1 MTDVSVFSHETVLTL
16 GQRARLAQDPR
27 VGGGNLLK
35 SAIEANP
42 NPHLPF
48 IHTLKPLTNTE
59 GELQSSWSLLDL
71 DWLAQSWAVWYVSK
85 GVGPRDRVAVFLED
99 SFAYSVH
106 FYALAQLGA
115 IAVLI
120 NSNASKEIAVS
131 LMEQTNPVGLFASRD
146 RLDLIGP
153 EVMEIKGMTWTQVA
167 EEIPA
172 PEGAPLPEVSRFRHA
187 PVDPV
192 CILHS
197 SGTTGIPKPTIHTH
211 RSIVAGPLFRLID
224 HKEQPGAIMMTS
236 LPQSHLGCIA
246 YTTYA
251 VLGGTPLVAGFDRPG
266 DDLVEA
272 VQQFKP
278 TQVMSFA
285 HAYSEMASLEL
296 EHGALDSVNVW
307 ISIGD
312 AVHQAHIKKILG
324 QRSPNLAAAAFYD
337 RLGTTELGW
346 GVLLKVRTLDSE
358 RNDRNAGKPVGV
370 ADVVVL
376 RKDGSIANVNEVGL
390 LGAQGPAIT
399 PGYWNGSDITY
410 RSMLSGYWLT
420 GDMAYRDGNGD
431 HFLVDRAVDCIES
444 PTGPGYSVFMEE
456 AILQEL
462 EDVNDVAV
470 IAGKYGDQ
478 AVAVAV
484 VTVSEGSTVEAEK
497 LLQLANETL
506 TKAGQP
512 VLAIIDIAHTHE
524 DFPVGVTGKVLK
536 RLLRDKYADLPS
548 YVTNADKRYVAA
560 VPCPKES
567 EHYGITVGGA
577 LAAG

>member
-1 MTDVSVFSHETVLTL
+1 MTDVSVSVFSHETVLTL

-35 SAIEANP
+35 SAIAANP

-48 IHTLKPLTNTE
+48 IHTLKPMTNTE
-59 GELQSSWSLLDL
+59 GEEQSSWSLLDL
-71 DWLAQSWAVWYVSK
+71 DWLAQSWAVWYVGK
-85 GVGPRDRVAVFLED
+85 GVGPRDRVAVFLDD
-99 SFAYSVH
+99 SFAYHVH
-106 FYALAQLGA
+106 FYALAQIGA

-120 NSNASKEIAVS
+120 NSNASAEIATS
-131 LMEQTNPVGLFASRD
+131 LMEQTNPVGLFVSQD
-146 RLDLIGP
+146 RLAMLPD
-153 EVMEIKGMTWTQVA
+153 VMQIKGMTWTQVA
-167 EEIPA
+167 EELPA

-192 CILHS
+192 AILHS

-224 HKEQPGAIMMTS
+224 HKEQPGAVMMTS
-236 LPQSHLGCIA
+236 LPQSHLGCVA

-266 DDLVEA
+266 EELAEA
-272 VQQFKP
+272 VAEFKP

-285 HAYSEMASLEL
+285 HAYSELAALDL
-296 EHGALDSVNVW
+296 APGVLDSVNVW

-312 AVHQAHIKKILG
+312 AVHQAHIRKVLG
-324 QRSPNLAAAAFYD
+324 RRSPDLPAAAFYD

-346 GVLLKVRTLDSE
+346 GVLLKIRTIDSE

-410 RSMLSGYWLT
+410 RSMLSGFWLT
-420 GDMAYRDGNGD
+420 GDMAYRDANGD

-444 PTGPGYSVFMEE
+444 PTGTGYSVFMEE
-456 AILQEL
+456 ALLHDLTEV
-462 EDVNDVAV
+462 DDVAV

-478 AVAVAV
+478 SVAVAV
-484 VTVSEGSTVEAEK
+484 VTVAEGSVVEAQK
-497 LLQLANETL
+497 LLDQANDAL

-512 VLAIIDIAHTHE
+512 VLAILDIAHSHE

-536 RLLRDKYADLPS
+536 RLLREKYANLPA
-548 YVTNADKRYVAA
+548 YVAAANPKYVAA

-567 EHYGITVGGA
+567 KES
-577 LAAG
+577 